1 LILEN
6 LNDNLLFN
14 IIESKDKVNNIKEV
28 NKEEVNDNTNGRDI
42 ILNYNINSLFNQY
55 VNKL

>member
-1 LILEN
+1 LEN